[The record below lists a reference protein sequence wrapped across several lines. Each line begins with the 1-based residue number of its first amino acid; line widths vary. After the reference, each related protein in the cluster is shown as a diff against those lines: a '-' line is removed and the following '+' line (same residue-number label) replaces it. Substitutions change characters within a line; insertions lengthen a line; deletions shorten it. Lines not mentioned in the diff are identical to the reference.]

1 MKNYFI
7 TESQLSRL
15 TEKIVNEQSYKPIFN
30 RNINYSDTPAT
41 MTAGIIQQQKIQN
54 DLSSALANL
63 QCVPKLFQVPLHL
76 QKKQNKNNF
85 LLKTALGVIGR
96 ESDFSS
102 SDRFKYLNPLKT
114 LWAYVGGQTSVGPG
128 QIKPETASQFN
139 LGVSELNTAAGS
151 LQGVYK
157 ILNENYNKAISTG
170 YNSSPSTNLKDGT
183 GNAALD
189 MAIVAFNSGPHK
201 IVKYCETS
209 KPTIKRDCALA
220 GTTEK
225 LDDGTEIK
233 ITNKYVK
240 NYIPNF
246 KTKRWDGVNISS
258 HGYVKEVANNI
269 KKFSCF

>member
-15 TEKIVNEQSYKPIFN
+15 TEKIVNEQPYNFN
-30 RNINYSDTPAT
+30 RNINYSDTPAA
-41 MTAGIIQQQKIQN
+41 MTAGIIRQQKIQN
-54 DLSSALANL
+54 EVGLALDKL
-63 QCVPKLFQVPLHL
+63 QCVPKLFQLPIHF
-76 QKKQNKNNF
+76 QKKQNKNNL
-85 LLKTALGVIGR
+85 LLKAALGVIGR
-96 ESDFSS
+96 ESDFGS
-102 SDRFKYLNPLKT
+102 SDRFAYLNPLKT

-128 QIKPETASQFN
+128 QIKPETAAQFN

-157 ILNENYNKAISTG
+157 ILNENYNKAALKG
-170 YNSSPSTNLKDGT
+170 YGSSPSSNLKDGT
-183 GNAALD
+183 GNSALD
-189 MAIVAFNSGPHK
+189 IAIVAFNAGANK
-201 IVKYCETS
+201 IVEYCETS
-209 KPTIKRDCALA
+209 NPNIKRDCALA

-233 ITNKYVK
+233 ITNKKVK

-269 KKFSCF
+269 KKYGCF